1 MIDFSTFHTQAKHVM
16 ASFTRPQFPGDL
28 TGGIMAMAFAIPE
41 AMVYGAMVF
50 APFGL
55 EYIPQ
60 GVIAGLIAL
69 FCANVFTKLPGSVHE
84 PEV

>member
-1 MIDFSTFHTQAKHVM
+1 
-16 ASFTRPQFPGDL
+16 
-28 TGGIMAMAFAIPE
+28 MAMAFAIPE
-41 AMVYGAMVF
+41 AMVYGAM
-50 APFGL
+50 FGQ

>member
-1 MIDFSTFHTQAKHVM
+1 
-16 ASFTRPQFPGDL
+16 
-28 TGGIMAMAFAIPE
+28 MAMAFAIPE

-69 FCANVFTKLPGSVHE
+69 FCANVFTKLPGSAHE
-84 PEV
+84 TEV